1 MKTQCELHGLAHVE
15 PFCVVKLKKIS
26 ILMHFRIISAESD
39 NITDHKLNSCMLG
52 EFRKEK
58 QSFRN

>member
-1 MKTQCELHGLAHVE
+1 MRIARPRACGT
-15 PFCVVKLKKIS
+15 
-26 ILMHFRIISAESD
+26 ILCGEAEKNINTHALRIISAESD
-39 NITDHKLNSCMLG
+39 NITDHKLNSCMSG